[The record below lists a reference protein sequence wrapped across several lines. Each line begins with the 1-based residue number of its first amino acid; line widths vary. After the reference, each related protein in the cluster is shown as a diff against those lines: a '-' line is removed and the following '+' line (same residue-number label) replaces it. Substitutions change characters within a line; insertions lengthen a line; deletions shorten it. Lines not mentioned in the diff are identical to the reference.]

1 MDERDSLWCEFEAMS
16 KRPLSQRI
24 KYGFVKTYKPV
35 IDDEPFRALD
45 TMADYREW
53 CNKNVPQ
60 WLGYGSV

>member
-1 MDERDSLWCEFEAMS
+1 MS